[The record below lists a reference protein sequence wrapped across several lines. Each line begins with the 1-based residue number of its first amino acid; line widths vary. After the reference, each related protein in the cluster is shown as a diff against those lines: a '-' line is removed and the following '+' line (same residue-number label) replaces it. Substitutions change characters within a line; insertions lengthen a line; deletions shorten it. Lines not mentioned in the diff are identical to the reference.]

1 MSTRLLRGGG
11 RGAKWPKWPKRPSI
25 FPATFAAI
33 RGNGPPRAAFVHAA
47 VRRDEAEQ
55 GFIAAPE
62 YGQARVTPSP
72 DRSGKTAFSTI
83 PNGRRFM
90 TVSRRAFAL
99 GSAALAAIAALPAHA
114 QSTLSADDRAVLA
127 RAQAYLQGLT
137 SAQGTFVETSG
148 ATRREGRFYLQRP
161 GKMRF
166 EYTNP
171 AGLLVV
177 SDGNNVKRYDPRLN
191 TFRQVPLSQ
200 TPLSTFLARTV
211 RLDQGVRIDRVTRM
225 DSGAFAI
232 TARDS
237 SHPNEGSVVLAFAGN
252 PIRLQEWTIIDAQGG
267 RTRTQLTTLRP
278 ASGLAASLFQLRD
291 PTQRPRRN

>member
-1 MSTRLLRGGG
+1 
-11 RGAKWPKWPKRPSI
+11 
-25 FPATFAAI
+25 
-33 RGNGPPRAAFVHAA
+33 
-47 VRRDEAEQ
+47 
-55 GFIAAPE
+55 
-62 YGQARVTPSP
+62 
-72 DRSGKTAFSTI
+72 
-83 PNGRRFM
+83 M

-99 GSAALAAIAALPAHA
+99 GSAAVAAVAALPAHA
-114 QSTLSADDRAVLA
+114 QSNLSAEDRAVLA
-127 RAQAYLQGLT
+127 RAQTYLQGLT
-137 SAQGTFVETSG
+137 SAQGTFVESTG
-148 ATRREGRFYLQRP
+148 AQRREGRFYLQRP

-177 SDGNNVKRYDPRLN
+177 SDGSNVKRYDPRLN
-191 TFRQVPLSQ
+191 VFRQVPLSQ

-211 RLDQGVRIDRVTRM
+211 RLDQGVRIDRITRM

-232 TARDS
+232 TARDNRR
-237 SHPNEGSVVLAFAGN
+237 PNDGSVVLAFAGN
-252 PIRLQEWTIIDAQGG
+252 PVRLQEWTIVDAQGG